1 MWIKHKVKDGD
12 TLHSIA
18 RQYKNKDPRA
28 ILDYAEN
35 KTLYK
40 RLKDNQKLRK
50 GDIVWVLDPK
60 GKVYIIEKKGKKAVL
75 NEKEF
80 KAFQK
85 DVHAKMLE
93 ILQRQQI
100 NYNGAVARH
109 NAQRRV
115 NDDQW
120 MVAMVLEAMTS
131 ADEPD
136 YKPAMAALK
145 KLKAA
150 YNKKDYA
157 GFEGAAIKAELAVK
171 EYENGVMAWCE
182 GLIASGEL
190 SVAGLTVIK
199 DAGAFCA
206 TLAVVTVAAPAT
218 LPAAIAVGATS
229 SMGVGLMYDGY
240 TNASL
245 AANGMKV
252 MSEGEIAKRMAANG
266 VAGAAGAAIAGNVI
280 KLLKGPVVRFISNNS
295 FLKAQALRL
304 SKTLPSKVFDKELVN
319 VIKAYQKRFG
329 ENVALTIEAG
339 GKVPPSIKIEVLL
352 KFLVRSVSGSA
363 GKMVGSSKLIYDHI
377 LAWIKTDPHALS
389 GKQKGIIDAAI
400 SHLNQKGVFDR
411 MIDDIVNDNIKMIQ
425 ADLREKLEQLAEQE
439 MKKKKK
445 AG

>member
-1 MWIKHKVKDGD
+1 
-12 TLHSIA
+12 
-18 RQYKNKDPRA
+18 
-28 ILDYAEN
+28 
-35 KTLYK
+35 
-40 RLKDNQKLRK
+40 
-50 GDIVWVLDPK
+50 
-60 GKVYIIEKKGKKAVL
+60 KGKKVVL

-93 ILQRQQI
+93 ILQRQEI
-100 NYNGAVARH
+100 NYNGAATRH
-109 NAQRRV
+109 NSQRKI
-115 NDDQW
+115 NKDQW
-120 MVAMVLEAMTS
+120 IVALVLEAVTP

-136 YKPAMAALK
+136 WKPALAALK

-150 YNKKDYA
+150 YSKKDYA
-157 GFEGAAIKAELAVK
+157 GFEAAAVNAEKAVK
-171 EYENGVMAWCE
+171 EYESGVLAWCE

-190 SVAGLTVIK
+190 TVASLNVVK

-218 LPAAIAVGATS
+218 LPAAIAVGAAS

-252 MSEGEIAKRMAANG
+252 MSEGEIAKRMLANG

-280 KLLKGPVVRFISNNS
+280 KLLKGPVVRVVTNNA

-304 SKTLPSKVFDKELVN
+304 SRTLPSKVFDKELVN
-319 VIKAYQKRFG
+319 VIKAYQKKYG
-329 ENVALTIEAG
+329 ENVSLTICKG
-339 GKVPPSIKIEVLL
+339 GTVPASIKVEVLL
-352 KFLVRSVSGSA
+352 KFLVRSASGSVS
-363 GKMVGSSKLIYDHI
+363 KMIGSSKLIYKHVLD
-377 LAWIKTDPHALS
+377 WIKTEPHALS
-389 GKQKGIIDAAI
+389 GDQKGLIKAAI
-400 SHLNQKGVFDR
+400 DYLTQVGVFDLLF
-411 MIDDIVNDNIKMIQ
+411 DDVVKSSMKVLQ

-439 MKKKKK
+439 LKKQKK